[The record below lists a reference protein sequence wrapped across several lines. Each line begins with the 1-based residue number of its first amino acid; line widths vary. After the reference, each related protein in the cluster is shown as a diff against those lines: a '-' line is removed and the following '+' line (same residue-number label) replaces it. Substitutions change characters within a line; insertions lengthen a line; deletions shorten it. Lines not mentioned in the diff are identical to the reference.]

1 MFESIEQLEKEVK
14 DFQKNILA
22 SSELIKSIESLI
34 TATNAQKEDFSA
46 TSSELV
52 SKMDSHTEALR
63 KSYEEALAKLVK
75 ENRSLIKELIVRGD
89 ELLQEMKAIPSD
101 VEKRNSALSVEIQAE
116 KEAFFAR
123 CDELLQGFKN
133 IPPDVEERN
142 SALAIEFQKCT
153 TALQSSSNEIIA
165 QLHVET
171 EAFSARCDE
180 LLQSVSTNSK
190 THHANV
196 VETLN
201 TAQQAYIQRI
211 EEADVSIKN
220 CETEINRKYKD
231 FLIKLE
237 STNVDQM
244 FKMCQDIKKSMDTK
258 LLLLSVGVGASLIL
272 MIVSIFIR

>member
-34 TATNAQKEDFSA
+34 TATKAQKEDFSA
-46 TSSELV
+46 TSSELA

-101 VEKRNSALSVEIQAE
+101 VQKRNSALSVEIQAE
-116 KEAFFAR
+116 KEAFF
-123 CDELLQGFKN
+123 
-133 IPPDVEERN
+133 
-142 SALAIEFQKCT
+142 
-153 TALQSSSNEIIA
+153 
-165 QLHVET
+165 
-171 EAFSARCDE
+171 ARCDE

-201 TAQQAYIQRI
+201 TAQQAYIQSI

-220 CETEINRKYKD
+220 CEAEINRKYKD